1 MLVDKKLMDSL
12 SAQAKVNPRLRQ
24 ALDLRTTPDD
34 QSQRILNAVEPGTI
48 LPIHRHRGSTETIV
62 VLRGK
67 VVQHYYDD
75 NGNKTASFEL
85 APGSAQVGMSVPVGQ
100 WHALESLEEGSVI
113 FECKDGAYAP
123 LQPSEFLNVS
133 LLGTPKV
140 LTTPSWQL
148 YQQLCD
154 TVFGSGAVTIKPTT
168 RDNNIIGTQIYTR
181 VCRLPQEFPNSP

>member
-1 MLVDKKLMDSL
+1 MILNKKLMDDL

-24 ALDLRTTPDD
+24 AFDLRTTPED

-48 LPIHRHRGSTETIV
+48 LPIHRHRGSTETII

-113 FECKDGAYAP
+113 FECKDGAYQP
-123 LQPSEFLNVS
+123 LSVEDILEVEKK
-133 LLGTPKV
+133 GK
-140 LTTPSWQL
+140 
-148 YQQLCD
+148 
-154 TVFGSGAVTIKPTT
+154 
-168 RDNNIIGTQIYTR
+168 
-181 VCRLPQEFPNSP
+181 